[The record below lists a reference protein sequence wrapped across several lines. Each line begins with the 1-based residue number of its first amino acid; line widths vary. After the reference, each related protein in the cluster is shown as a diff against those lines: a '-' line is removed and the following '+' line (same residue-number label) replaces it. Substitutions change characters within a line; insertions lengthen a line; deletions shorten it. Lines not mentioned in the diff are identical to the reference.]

1 LLSGK
6 SIVMPSI
13 TVSNLGW
20 STPDGRAVLSGLDLR
35 FSPERTG
42 IVGRNGVGKSTL
54 LRLLSGELTPA
65 TGHIAIDGSAAMLR
79 QTVQVGADEMV
90 ADLFDARA
98 ALALLRKAEAGDAN
112 IDEIAEAD
120 WTLEARIEEA
130 LAGVGLS
137 VPAETPLAA
146 LSGGQRTRA
155 ALAGAMFAAPDFL
168 LLDEPTNNLDRDG
181 REAVRDLLARWRGG
195 AIVVSH
201 DRELL
206 EGMDAIV
213 ELTTLGAGRTGG
225 GWSAWRE
232 RKDIEAAAAE
242 AELAGAE
249 KRADS
254 ARRQA
259 QAATEKQDRR
269 DSRGRAKAARGDMP
283 KILIGGLKRR
293 AEETRAA
300 GSRLAERQRG
310 EAEEQL
316 LAARAKI
323 EIVDPL
329 SVGLPSTGLPSSR
342 VVLALDHVTAGYV
355 DGSPVIRDLS
365 LSVTG
370 PERVAITGPN
380 GSGKS
385 TLLALVAGTLA
396 PWEGAVRVA
405 VPFALF
411 DQRVGLLDPALSI
424 ADNFLALNPGTTNN
438 QCRAALARFRFRADA
453 ADRIAGTLSGGQILR
468 AGLACVLG
476 APTPPQLL
484 ILDEPGNHLD
494 IDSLTAVE
502 TGLAA
507 YDGALLVVSHDTA
520 FLDAIGITRTIELT
534 RIANDTNDGV

>member
-1 LLSGK
+1 
-6 SIVMPSI
+6 MPSI
-13 TVSNLGW
+13 SLSNLGW
-20 STPDGRAVLSGLDLR
+20 ATPDGRTILSGLDLQ
-35 FSPERTG
+35 FQPERTG

-54 LRLLSGELTPA
+54 LRLLTGELAPTS
-65 TGHIAIDGSAAMLR
+65 GHIAIDGTIAMVR
-79 QTVQVGADEMV
+79 QTVQVAADESV

-98 ALALLRKAEAGDAN
+98 GLALLQKAEAGKAG

-120 WTLEARIEEA
+120 WTLEARIDEA
-130 LAGVGLS
+130 LANVGLP
-137 VPAETPLAA
+137 VPADIPLVS

-168 LLDEPTNNLDRDG
+168 LLDEPTNNLDREG
-181 REAVRDLLARWRGG
+181 RQAVHDLVARWRGG

-206 EGMDAIV
+206 EEMDAIV
-213 ELTTLGAGRTGG
+213 ELTTIGAARYGG
-225 GWSAWRE
+225 GWSAYRT
-232 RKDIEAAAAE
+232 RKDIEAAAAD
-242 AELAGAE
+242 ATLAGAE
-249 KRADS
+249 KRAD
-254 ARRQA
+254 AVQRQA

-283 KILIGGLKRR
+283 KILSGGLKRR

-310 EAEEQL
+310 EAEERL
-316 LAARAKI
+316 AAARAKV

-329 SVGLPSTGLPSSR
+329 SVGLASTGLPSSR
-342 VVLALDHVTAGYV
+342 TVLALSHVTAGYV
-355 DGSPVIRDLS
+355 EEHPIIRDLS
-365 LSVTG
+365 LTITG
-370 PERVAITGPN
+370 PERLAITGPN

-385 TLLALVAGTLA
+385 TLLALIAGTLS
-396 PWEGAVRVA
+396 PWQGEVRVSVA
-405 VPFALF
+405 HALF
-411 DQRVGLLDPALSI
+411 DQRVSLLDPALSI
-424 ADNFLALNPGTTNN
+424 AANFLALNPGTTNN
-438 QCRAALARFRFRADA
+438 QCRAALARFRFRAEA
-453 ADRIAGTLSGGQILR
+453 ADRIVGTLSGGQILR

-507 YDGALLVVSHDTA
+507 YDGALLVVSHDRS
-520 FLDAIGITRTIELT
+520 FIDAIGITREIALTI
-534 RIANDTNDGV
+534 

>member
-1 LLSGK
+1 MFMPPFS
-6 SIVMPSI
+6 PSI
-13 TVSNLGW
+13 TISNLSW
-20 STPDGRAVLSGLDLR
+20 STPDGRAVLSDLDLN
-35 FSPERTG
+35 FQPERTG

-54 LRLLSGELTPA
+54 LRLLTGELAPA
-65 TGHIAIDGSAAMLR
+65 SGSIAIDGSIAMLR
-79 QTVQVGADEMV
+79 QTVQVAAHESI
-90 ADLFDARA
+90 ADLFGARS
-98 ALALLRKAEAGDAN
+98 ALALLRKAEAGEATVE
-112 IDEIAEAD
+112 EIGDAD
-120 WTLEARIEEA
+120 WTLEARIDEA
-130 LAGVGLS
+130 LAGAGLPL
-137 VPAETPLAA
+137 PADTLLAQ

-168 LLDEPTNNLDRDG
+168 LLDEPTNNLDREG

-206 EGMDAIV
+206 EELDAIV
-213 ELTTLGAGRTGG
+213 ELTSLGSARYGG
-225 GWSAWRE
+225 GWSAYRA
-232 RKDIEAAAAE
+232 RKDIEQAAVE

-249 KRADS
+249 KRVDA
-254 ARRQA
+254 AQRQA

-300 GSRLAERQRG
+300 GNRLAERQHG

-316 LAARAKI
+316 SAARAKI

-329 SVGLPSTGLPSSR
+329 SVGLPSTGLAASR
-342 VVLALDHVTAGYV
+342 TVLALDHVTAGYTENL
-355 DGSPVIRDLS
+355 PVIADLS
-365 LSVTG
+365 LAITG
-370 PERVAITGPN
+370 PERVAIIGPN

-385 TLLALVAGTLA
+385 TLLALIAGALA
-396 PWEGAVRVA
+396 PWSGQVRVG

-411 DQRVGLLDPALSI
+411 DQRVSLLDPALSI
-424 ADNFLALNPGTTNN
+424 ADNFLRLNPGTTNN

-453 ADRIAGTLSGGQILR
+453 ADRIVGTLSGGQMLR

-476 APTPPQLL
+476 APQPPQLL

-494 IDSLTAVE
+494 IESLNAVE

-507 YDGALLVVSHDTA
+507 FDGALLVVSHDTA
-520 FLDAIGITRTIELT
+520 FLEAIGIERTVELT
-534 RIANDTNDGV
+534 GRPKNEV

>member
-1 LLSGK
+1 MS
-6 SIVMPSI
+6 MPSI
-13 TVSNLGW
+13 TISNLSW
-20 STPDGRAVLSGLDLR
+20 STPDGRAVLSGLDLN
-35 FSPERTG
+35 FQPERTG

-54 LRLLSGELTPA
+54 LRLLTGDIAPA
-65 TGHIAIDGSAAMLR
+65 TGYITIDGSIAMLR
-79 QTVQVGADEMV
+79 QTVQVSPAETV
-90 ADLFDARA
+90 ADLFGIAPG
-98 ALALLRKAEAGDAN
+98 LALLRKAEAGKATA
-112 IDEIAEAD
+112 DEIADAD
-120 WTLEARIEEA
+120 WALEARVDEA
-130 LAGVGLS
+130 LANLGLS
-137 VPAETPLAA
+137 LPPETLLST

-168 LLDEPTNNLDRDG
+168 LLDEPTNNLDREG
-181 REAVRDLLARWRGG
+181 RDAVRDLLASWRGG

-206 EGMDAIV
+206 EEMDAIV
-213 ELTTLGAGRTGG
+213 ELTTLGAARYGG
-225 GWSAWRE
+225 GWSTYRA
-232 RKDIEAAAAE
+232 RKDIEQAAVE

-249 KRADS
+249 KRIDVAQ
-254 ARRQA
+254 RQA
-259 QAATEKQDRR
+259 QGATERQDRR
-269 DSRGRAKAARGDMP
+269 DSRGRSKAGRGGMP
-283 KILIGGLKRR
+283 KILLGAMKRR

-300 GSRLAERQRG
+300 GSRLAGRQRG

-316 LAARAKI
+316 SAARARI

-329 SVGLPSTGLPSSR
+329 SVGLPSTGLPASR
-342 VVLALDHVTAGYV
+342 TVLVIDHVTAGYAE
-355 DGSPVIRDLS
+355 GRPVIERLS
-365 LSVTG
+365 LTITG

-396 PWEGAVRVA
+396 PWSGEVRTP

-424 ADNFLALNPGTTNN
+424 AGNFLALNPDTTNN

-453 ADRIAGTLSGGQILR
+453 ADRIVGTLSGGQMLR

-476 APTPPQLL
+476 APHPPQLL

-494 IDSLTAVE
+494 IESLTAVE

-507 YDGALLVVSHDTA
+507 YDGALLAVSHDAA
-520 FLDAIGITRTIELT
+520 FLDAIGIARTMELP
-534 RIANDTNDGV
+534 RIANDKV